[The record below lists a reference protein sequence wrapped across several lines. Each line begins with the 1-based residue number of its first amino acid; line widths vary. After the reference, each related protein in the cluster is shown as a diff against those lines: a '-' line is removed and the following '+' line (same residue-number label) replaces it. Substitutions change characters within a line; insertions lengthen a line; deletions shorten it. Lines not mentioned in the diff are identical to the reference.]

1 MTTSPVTGAIRPLPR
16 PENLGAKPTA
26 TATPTTPAAPE
37 TPAPEANATTAGD
50 APTSEST
57 DPVPALPQYLS
68 YDQTH
73 PDLRFPALSGAEG
86 PAPTELA
93 AEETATE
100 GTAPPETPI
109 DYPLGQ
115 TEADTHVYQYG
126 EASQSEELSPKEEK
140 REEQA
145 NCGPASAAIVL
156 KRLGIPYEDLHNLRI
171 DGDAVV
177 GSDRP
182 ANGVYAID
190 ADQLRTMVELN
201 AARQM
206 RDVESERIVLPE
218 DAEAAYDTI
227 RKALADGHEVVL
239 RTGNMDSNGNGG
251 HYVVVNSVGEP
262 PDRQLNISDPQN
274 PDGAE
279 HIESF
284 EEFEQALK
292 KRDKIGMP
300 SDILLFKE
308 KPQKIDDPFLEAR
321 MSPPPEAPAP

>member
-26 TATPTTPAAPE
+26 TATPASPTAPE
-37 TPAPEANATTAGD
+37 TPAPEASETTASD
-50 APTSEST
+50 ATASETT

-68 YDQTH
+68 YEQTH
-73 PDLRFPALSGAEG
+73 PDLRFPA
-86 PAPTELA
+86 PTEPA

-100 GTAPPETPI
+100 STAPPETPI

-126 EASQSEELSPKEEK
+126 EASQSDELSPKEEK

-227 RKALADGHEVVL
+227 RTALADGHEVVL

-321 MSPPPEAPAP
+321 MSPPPETPAP

>member
-1 MTTSPVTGAIRPLPR
+1 MTTSPLSPSIRPLPR

-26 TATPTTPAAPE
+26 SPAAPE
-37 TPAPEANATTAGD
+37 TPAPEASETTAGEASAAESAD
-50 APTSEST
+50 PAPS
-57 DPVPALPQYLS
+57 LPQYLS

-73 PDLRFPALSGAEG
+73 PDLRFP
-86 PAPTELA
+86 PPDPA
-93 AEETATE
+93 AEETTTD

-126 EASQSEELSPKEEK
+126 EASQSDELSPKQEK
-140 REEQA
+140 KEEQA

-177 GSDRP
+177 GSDKP
-182 ANGVYAID
+182 ADGVYAIN

-227 RKALADGHEVVL
+227 RTALADGHEVVL

-262 PDRQLNISDPQN
+262 PDRHLNISDPQN
-274 PDGAE
+274 ENGAE

-321 MSPPPEAPAP
+321 MSPPPETPAP